1 MLWKKTSNVRF
12 CCHFKA
18 DIPLQFKHLVL
29 KPSACWRPAE
39 SLQQLA
45 DVQVQLLHVEGFDQ
59 TLNNPNWLN
68 LEEMTPFTKEHLI
81 VLVLESWS
89 FQLKKKKN
97 KKIWLGGT
105 SGIKKAANPNTKQ
118 QLTLPTHRVSNL
130 PSKYVPCS
138 RELWHVVC
146 FGIILETKSLS
157 DS

>member
-1 MLWKKTSNVRF
+1 VFSKIAFNVGQFSKNAVICCEKKNFKCQV

-81 VLVLESWS
+81 VLVLES
-89 FQLKKKKN
+89 
-97 KKIWLGGT
+97 
-105 SGIKKAANPNTKQ
+105 
-118 QLTLPTHRVSNL
+118 
-130 PSKYVPCS
+130 
-138 RELWHVVC
+138 
-146 FGIILETKSLS
+146 
-157 DS
+157 